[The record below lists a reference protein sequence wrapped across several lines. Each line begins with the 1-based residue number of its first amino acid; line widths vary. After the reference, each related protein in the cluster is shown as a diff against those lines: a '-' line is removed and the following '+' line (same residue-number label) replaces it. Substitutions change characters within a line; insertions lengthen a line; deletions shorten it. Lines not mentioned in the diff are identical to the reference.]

1 MLPILDVRFKEWH
14 NVKTLDDLK
23 NFWKMLKLP
32 ENTDMKNGFPDELI
46 KQLVNEALKN
56 KE

>member
-1 MLPILDVRFKEWH
+1 
-14 NVKTLDDLK
+14 
-23 NFWKMLKLP
+23 MLKLP

-56 KE
+56 K